1 MRTLALM
8 VAYMVTAAL
17 LYVIPA
23 IIISIIFPCTYTEV
37 VTFPFYVA
45 FIGIMALVGAAPVTE
60 EISEKI

>member
-1 MRTLALM
+1 
-8 VAYMVTAAL
+8 MVTAAL

-23 IIISIIFPCTYTEV
+23 IIISIIFPCTYTDV